1 MFFLFIIFVAC
12 PVFGVFLSLP
22 FFFVICN
29 YLNYCFLS
37 SYCGV
42 FFFWGIFPIYN
53 LIDLQQMT
61 LKVGGQNLYLNDCEH
76 DSVKVCHVMLVRT
89 TMKTRS
95 WIWTHR
101 PGLLQKICHQK
112 KNGGSYLKASSHSGL
127 PLLTVSSRVGRFSL
141 FVKPALPVLPA
152 ILKNL

>member
-1 MFFLFIIFVAC
+1 MSSFWGFFKFAF
-12 PVFGVFLSLP
+12 

-29 YLNYCFLS
+29 YLNSCFLS
-37 SYCGV
+37 SYCGG
-42 FFFWGIFPIYN
+42 FFLGGIFPIYN
-53 LIDLQQMT
+53 LIDLQRMT
-61 LKVGGQNLYLNDCEH
+61 LKVGGQDLYLNDCEH
-76 DSVKVCHVMLVRT
+76 DLVKVCHVMLVRT
-89 TMKTRS
+89 TRKTRS

-112 KNGGSYLKASSHSGL
+112 KNSGSYLKASSHSGL